1 VAAGQREYPGHN
13 GDSVLGRETHAVV
26 WLRAAGGAVQR
37 AQAPRVGVGE
47 PLPVH
52 LAGELGELV
61 HDGYLLSCP
70 VVCVRLC
77 SHSRHQCG
85 RSPCV
90 TANRTRT
97 GLQAQD

>member
-13 GDSVLGRETHAVV
+13 GDSVTGHETRPVL

-37 AQAPRVGVGE
+37 AQALPVGVGE

-52 LAGELGELV
+52 LACEPGELV
-61 HDGYLLSCP
+61 HDIHLLPCP
-70 VVCVRLC
+70 VVCVVFHC
-77 SHSRHQCG
+77 RHQRG

-90 TANRTRT
+90 TANRIGT